1 MPESLTAPQRIL
13 ITGGRA
19 RLAACIRP
27 HLEKAGRKVTMLSRK
42 ACDEYLPL
50 DAFFATPLPDQTDV
64 LLHLAWSTL
73 PATSEQNVGTEWQH
87 DLPLLFRVLRRIVE
101 SPRRERLHFI
111 FFSSGGAVYGPCD
124 SGPANESMPCHPIG
138 WYARAK
144 LAAEEIIRAFGE
156 QHQLRYT
163 ILRVSNPYGY
173 SVPFQ
178 RAQGIIPH
186 AIDCA
191 RSGKILGLWGD
202 GSAKKDFLHYTDFN
216 RALQLVIDRGLTG
229 TYNLSYGSSHTL
241 REMIELVEDISG
253 RSIAIEH
260 GPARP
265 WDVHSSMID
274 NQKLREAT
282 GWSPQIS
289 LEQGL
294 RLSVDVSGC

>member
-1 MPESLTAPQRIL
+1 MPELFTPPRNIL
-13 ITGGRA
+13 VTGGRA

-27 HLEKAGRKVTMLSRK
+27 HLEAAGREVTMLSRV
-42 ACDEYLPL
+42 AGTGYLPL
-50 DAFFATPLPDQTDV
+50 ETFFATPMLDRADV

-73 PATSEQNVGTEWQH
+73 PATSEENIGTEWQH

-101 SPRRERLHFI
+101 SPRRERFHFI

-124 SGPANESMPCHPIG
+124 SGPANESARCRPIG

-156 QHQLRYT
+156 RHQLRYT
-163 ILRVSNPYGY
+163 ILRISNPYGY

-191 RSGKILGLWGD
+191 RSGKILSLWGD

-216 RALQLVIDRGLTG
+216 RALQLIIDQGLTG

-241 REMIELVEDISG
+241 KEMIGLVESISG
-253 RSIAIEH
+253 RRIAIEP

-282 GWSPQIS
+282 GWSPEIS

-294 RLSVDVSGC
+294 RLSARDPGC